1 MGGERAWGFLASSRG
16 DQGVVRVSEGSPIG
30 QAGKPAQFYALI
42 SHRANV
48 FIVHADR
55 REPCGGR
62 GEVVLGLDETNLV
75 EAAQKGSLDSFGE
88 LCGLYYRPMA
98 AIAYSVLGD
107 HQLAEDAAQEA
118 FARALGGLYRLRRPE
133 RFGAWLARIC
143 RNVAVRMAR
152 ARRRDGTAGDVWNLP
167 ARPEEDD
174 VGLAVR
180 RCLGRLKAR
189 DREVIV
195 LRYYDNLSHDQIAA
209 VLRLSPAAVHGRL
222 QRARRRMAG
231 VMRREGLLEPGS

>member
-1 MGGERAWGFLASSRG
+1 MNAARGG
-16 DQGVVRVSEGSPIG
+16 D
-30 QAGKPAQFYALI
+30 
-42 SHRANV
+42 
-48 FIVHADR
+48 
-55 REPCGGR
+55 
-62 GEVVLGLDETNLV
+62 
-75 EAAQKGSLDSFGE
+75 LDSFGE
-88 LCGLYYRPMA
+88 LCGLYYKPVA

-118 FARALGGLYRLRRPE
+118 FARALRGLHRLRRPE

-143 RNVAVRMAR
+143 RNLAVQMAR
-152 ARRRDGTAGDVWNLP
+152 ARNRDGKAGDVWDLA
-167 ARPEEDD
+167 ARPEEDE

-195 LRYYDNLSHDQIAA
+195 LKYYDNLSHDQIAA

-222 QRARRRMAG
+222 QRARRRLAG
-231 VMRREGLLEPGS
+231 VMRREGLVEPGS